1 METYTLPYIE
11 YIASGNLLYNAGN
24 SNLVLCENLEGWG
37 GVGWGGRQEE
47 VQEGEDMCIPMAD
60 SW

>member
-1 METYTLPYIE
+1 M
-11 YIASGNLLYNAGN
+11 ASGNLLYNAGN

-60 SW
+60 SH